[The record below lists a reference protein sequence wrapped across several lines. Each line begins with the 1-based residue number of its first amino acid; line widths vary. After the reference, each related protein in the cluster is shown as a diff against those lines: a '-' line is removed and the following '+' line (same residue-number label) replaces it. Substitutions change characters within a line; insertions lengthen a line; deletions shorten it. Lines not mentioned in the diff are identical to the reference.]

1 MPETVLVTGAT
12 GFLGSALCRSLLA
25 LGHTVR
31 ALHRPTSS
39 LTLLEGLPVTR
50 FIGDVLRPETLP
62 PALEGADWV
71 FHAAAEA
78 AHWRR
83 PAALIRTA
91 VDGTRNVLE
100 AARQAGVRRAV
111 LTSSLA
117 AMGVPRR
124 GELLDETSE
133 FNLAPSRFP
142 YGYAKRQSEIEAL
155 WVGARGLPVV
165 IVNPGAILGPG
176 DVHRI
181 GGSLIIEMARGWARI
196 WTDGG
201 ANYVH
206 IDDVVRGHL
215 AAMQRGMPGERYIL
229 GGENL
234 THRQAFAIL
243 SHITGRPPPRIKIP
257 APWIGPAAVA
267 IDMLRPLLP
276 LPIDGNTLRLSR
288 YTFFCD
294 STKARRA
301 LGLPPPRPFRQA
313 AQEAYDWY
321 RANGFL

>member
-25 LGHTVR
+25 LGHPVR
-31 ALHRPTSS
+31 ALHRPTSA

-50 FIGDVLRPETLP
+50 FVGDVLQPETLP
-62 PALEGADWV
+62 PALEGAEWV

-83 PAALIRTA
+83 PTALIRTA

-100 AARQAGVRRAV
+100 AAHRAGVGRAV

-124 GELLDETSE
+124 GELLDEGSE
-133 FNLAPSRFP
+133 FNLTPSRFP

-155 WVGARGLPVV
+155 WVGAGGLPVV
-165 IVNPGAILGPG
+165 IVNPSAILGPG
-176 DVHRI
+176 DLHRI
-181 GGSLIIEMARGWARI
+181 GGSLITEMARGWAQV

-215 AAMQRGMPGERYIL
+215 AAMQRGSPGERYIL

-234 THRQAFAIL
+234 THRQAFDTLAEI
-243 SHITGRPPPRIKIP
+243 IGRPPPRIKIP
-257 APWIGPAAVA
+257 GPLIEPAAVA
-267 IDMLRPLLP
+267 VDLLRPLVP

-294 STKARRA
+294 TTKARRA
-301 LGLPPPRPFRQA
+301 LRLPPPKPFRQA

-321 RANGFL
+321 KATGVL

>member
-12 GFLGSALCRSLLA
+12 GLLGSALCRSLIA
-25 LGHTVR
+25 LGHPVR

-39 LTLLEGLPVTR
+39 LILIEGLPVTR
-50 FIGDVLRPETLP
+50 ISGDVLQPETLP
-62 PALEGADWV
+62 LAVEGAEWV

-83 PAALIRTA
+83 PADLIRTA

-100 AARQAGVRRAV
+100 AARRAGVRRAV

-117 AMGVPRR
+117 AMGVPGR
-124 GELLDETSE
+124 GGLLDETSE
-133 FNLAPSRFP
+133 FNLPPDRFP

-155 WVGARGLPVV
+155 WIGASGLPVV

-176 DVHRI
+176 DLHRI
-181 GGSLIIEMARGWARI
+181 GGSLVIEMARGWARV

-206 IDDVVRGHL
+206 IDDVVRGHM
-215 AAMQRGMPGERYIL
+215 AAMQRGLPGERYIL

-234 THRQAFAIL
+234 THREAFAIL
-243 SHITGRPPPRIKIP
+243 SQITGRPPPRIRIP
-257 APWIGPAAVA
+257 GALIEPAATAV
-267 IDMLRPLLP
+267 DLLGPLFR
-276 LPIDGNTLRLSR
+276 LPIDGNLLRLSR
-288 YTFFCD
+288 YFFFCD
-294 STKARRA
+294 TTKSRRD
-301 LGLPPPRPFRQA
+301 LDLPPPRPFRQA

-321 RANGFL
+321 RAQGVL

>member
-25 LGHTVR
+25 LGHPVR

-50 FIGDVLRPETLP
+50 FIGDVLQPETLA

-83 PAALIRTA
+83 PASLIRTA
-91 VDGTRNVLE
+91 VDGTRNVLG
-100 AARQAGVRRAV
+100 AAHRAGVRRAV
-111 LTSSLA
+111 LTSSIA

-142 YGYAKRQSEIEAL
+142 YGYAKRQAEIEAL
-155 WVGARGLPVV
+155 WIGARGLPVV

-176 DVHRI
+176 DLHRI
-181 GGSLIIEMARGWARI
+181 GGSLVIEMARGRAWV

-215 AAMQRGMPGERYIL
+215 LAMERGMPGERYIL

-234 THRQAFAIL
+234 THRQALAIL
-243 SHITGRPPPRIKIP
+243 AEITGRPPPRIKIP
-257 APWIGPAAVA
+257 GPLIEPAAAA
-267 IDMLRPLLP
+267 IDVLGPMLRLP
-276 LPIDGNTLRLSR
+276 VDGNLLRLSR

-294 STKARRA
+294 TTKARRN

-321 RANGFL
+321 RATGVL

>member
-25 LGHTVR
+25 LGHPVR
-31 ALHRPTSS
+31 ALHRSTSA

-50 FIGDVLRPETLP
+50 FIGDVLQPETLA
-62 PALEGADWV
+62 PAVAGAEWV
-71 FHAAAEA
+71 FHAAAQA

-83 PAALIRTA
+83 PADLIRTA

-100 AARQAGVRRAV
+100 AARLAGVQRAV

-117 AMGVPRR
+117 AMGVPRH

-133 FNLAPSRFP
+133 FNLPPARFP
-142 YGYAKRQSEIEAL
+142 YGYGKRQSEIEAL

-165 IVNPGAILGPG
+165 IVNPAAILGPG
-176 DVHRI
+176 DLHRI
-181 GGSLIIEMARGWARI
+181 GGSLVIEMAHGWVRF
-196 WTDGG
+196 WTGGG
-201 ANYVH
+201 ANYIH

-215 AAMQRGMPGERYIL
+215 AAMHKGLPGERYIL

-234 THRQAFAIL
+234 THRQTLTIL
-243 SHITGRPPPRIKIP
+243 AEITGRPPPRFQIP
-257 APWIGPAAVA
+257 GPLIGPAAAVV
-267 IDMLRPLLP
+267 DLLRPFAP

-288 YTFFCD
+288 YTFYCD
-294 STKARRA
+294 ATKARRA
-301 LGLPPPRPFRQA
+301 LGLPPPRPFREA

-321 RANGFL
+321 KANGVL